1 MCSISDIEDIEIGI
15 KPKILNTYGNN
26 QFVKKTNLF
35 TNNYDQFVN
44 FFDDFYNDCSNDLNI
59 ESIEKSFNLLRRKYR
74 INPSKNQ
81 LRFIW
86 NEKYNG
92 DHNKVSNHFSR
103 YLIKKATR
111 SESGV
116 LVATITLKPDTFSCS
131 KNCYYCP
138 QEYDLKGNPSQP
150 RSYMSSEPAM
160 RRALRY
166 NFDVMGQFY
175 DRIYCYI
182 NTGNINI
189 NDKSPK
195 KMEVILSGG
204 TWECYPQKER
214 DRFIIECYYAANNFG
229 IKKEDLPIMKSI
241 EEEQKINETAEY
253 RIIGMTLETRPDFIN
268 KKAILDYRKY
278 GVTRIQI
285 GVQHY
290 DDVILRKI
298 NRGCYTKDTV
308 KSIRLLKQAGYK
320 VVVHLM
326 PDLPGSSPES
336 DRWMFNEAINNP
348 DLQFDDLKIY
358 PTAICKSHDDEHVVT
373 SVISE
378 WYEQGKYMPY
388 AEKNLN
394 DLIDVITYYLINV
407 KPWVRIQRCIRD
419 IPEIS
424 IEAGYKKIS
433 NLAQI
438 IKEKMEPFENSNGK
452 TKTYDIRSM
461 EVRNNEYIN
470 NEPRLVVRKYI
481 ASKGIEYHISIE
493 VYKENIY
500 QKFIY
505 YLWKIYQC
513 IYNNILHRFLHEFFP
528 ELYFNGSPGFN
539 DCYVGLFAFLR
550 LRIDEDPGGDFIP
563 EINNSALIR
572 EVHVYG
578 TSISV
583 SDNNKKSPQHKGY
596 GKLLVQTA
604 QHIAADHK
612 LKKISVI
619 SGVGT
624 KEYYKNKCG
633 FIHEGTYMTKNIEII
648 QIFRDIERIL
658 LIQIFAC
665 VVIFLYVYYN

>member
-86 NEKYNG
+86 NDKYNG

-268 KKAILDYRKY
+268 KKAIL
-278 GVTRIQI
+278 I
-285 GVQHY
+285 
-290 DDVILRKI
+290 I
-298 NRGCYTKDTV
+298 NYPLFTK
-308 KSIRLLKQAGYK
+308 
-320 VVVHLM
+320 
-326 PDLPGSSPES
+326 
-336 DRWMFNEAINNP
+336 
-348 DLQFDDLKIY
+348 
-358 PTAICKSHDDEHVVT
+358 
-373 SVISE
+373 
-378 WYEQGKYMPY
+378 
-388 AEKNLN
+388 
-394 DLIDVITYYLINV
+394 
-407 KPWVRIQRCIRD
+407 
-419 IPEIS
+419 
-424 IEAGYKKIS
+424 
-433 NLAQI
+433 
-438 IKEKMEPFENSNGK
+438 
-452 TKTYDIRSM
+452 
-461 EVRNNEYIN
+461 
-470 NEPRLVVRKYI
+470 
-481 ASKGIEYHISIE
+481 
-493 VYKENIY
+493 
-500 QKFIY
+500 
-505 YLWKIYQC
+505 
-513 IYNNILHRFLHEFFP
+513 
-528 ELYFNGSPGFN
+528 
-539 DCYVGLFAFLR
+539 
-550 LRIDEDPGGDFIP
+550 
-563 EINNSALIR
+563 
-572 EVHVYG
+572 
-578 TSISV
+578 
-583 SDNNKKSPQHKGY
+583 
-596 GKLLVQTA
+596 
-604 QHIAADHK
+604 
-612 LKKISVI
+612 
-619 SGVGT
+619 
-624 KEYYKNKCG
+624 
-633 FIHEGTYMTKNIEII
+633 
-648 QIFRDIERIL
+648 
-658 LIQIFAC
+658 
-665 VVIFLYVYYN
+665 

>member
-1 MCSISDIEDIEIGI
+1 MCSISDIEDY
-15 KPKILNTYGNN
+15 KINIDPHGNN
-26 QFVKKTNLF
+26 QFVKKTKLF
-35 TNNYDQFVN
+35 TNNYDKYVN
-44 FFDDFYNDCSNDLNI
+44 FFDDFYNNCSNDLQN
-59 ESIEKSFNLLRRKYR
+59 ESIETAYNLLRKKYR

-92 DHNKVSNHFSR
+92 DLCKVSNNFSR
-103 YLIKKATR
+103 YLVKKGTR

-116 LVATITLKPDTFSCS
+116 LVATITLSPSKFSCS

-138 QEYDLKGNPSQP
+138 QEYDLKGNQSQP

-166 NFDVMGQFY
+166 DFDVMGQFY

-182 NTGNINI
+182 NTGNINM

-204 TWECYPQKER
+204 TWECYPQSER
-214 DRFIIECYYAANNFG
+214 DRFVLECYYAANNFG
-229 IKKEDLPIMKSI
+229 IKKEDLPIIKTM
-241 EEEQKINETAEY
+241 EEEQRINETTEY
-253 RIIGMTLETRPDFIN
+253 RIIGMTLETRPDFIT
-268 KKAILDYRKY
+268 KKAILDYRRY

-308 KSIRLLKQAGYK
+308 KAIRLLKQSGYK

-358 PTAICKSHDDEHVVT
+358 PTAICKSHDDQHVVT
-373 SVISE
+373 SVISD
-378 WYEQGKYMPY
+378 WYEEGKYKPY
-388 AEKNLN
+388 SEENLN
-394 DLIDVITYYLINV
+394 DLIDVISYYLINV

-424 IEAGYKKIS
+424 IEAGYNKIS

-438 IKEKMEPFENSNGK
+438 IKERMKPFEESNGE
-452 TKTYDIRSM
+452 TKTYEIRSM
-461 EVRNNEYIN
+461 EVRNNEYIDY
-470 NEPRLVVRKYI
+470 EPRLVVRKYI

-493 VYKENIY
+493 VYKENIS
-500 QKFIY
+500 QKILY
-505 YLWKIYQC
+505 NLWKIYQYV
-513 IYNNILHRFLHEFFP
+513 YNYTFHLFLHEFFP
-528 ELYFNGSPGFN
+528 KKYFSGSS
-539 DCYVGLFAFLR
+539 CYVGLFGFLR

-604 QHIAADHK
+604 QNISADHK
-612 LKKISVI
+612 INKISVI

-633 FIHEGTYMTKNIEII
+633 FNHEGTYMTKNIEFI
-648 QIFRDIERIL
+648 QSFRDIKRIL
-658 LIQIFAC
+658 IFVMYC
-665 VVIFLYVYYN
+665 CILLYIYVYYN

>member
-1 MCSISDIEDIEIGI
+1 MCSINDIEDFRIN
-15 KPKILNTYGNN
+15 KPYGNN
-26 QFVKKTNLF
+26 EFVKEEKLF
-35 TNNYDQFVN
+35 QNDYDKFVI
-44 FFDDFYNDCSNDLNI
+44 FFEEFYNICSNFNTID
-59 ESIEKSFNLLRRKYR
+59 SIEKTYNLLRRKYR

-81 LRFIW
+81 LRYVW
-86 NEKYNG
+86 NDKFNSKSR
-92 DHNKVSNHFSR
+92 DIVSNTFSR
-103 YLIKKATR
+103 YLIKKGTR

-116 LVATITLKPDTFSCS
+116 LVATITLSPSKFSCS

-138 QEYDLKGNPSQP
+138 QEYDLNGNPSQP

-166 NFDVMGQFY
+166 NFDVMGQFH
-175 DRIYCYI
+175 DRIFCYI
-182 NTGNINI
+182 NTGNIDK

-204 TWECYPQKER
+204 TWECYPQDER
-214 DRFIIECYYAANNFG
+214 DRFVLECYYAANNFG
-229 IKKEDLPIMKSI
+229 IEKEKLPKISSM

-253 RIIGMTLETRPDFIN
+253 RIIGMTLETRPDFVT

-298 NRGCYTKDTV
+298 NRGCYTKDTI
-308 KSIRLLKQAGYK
+308 KAIKLLKQAGYK

-336 DRWMFNEAINNP
+336 DQWMFTEAINNP

-358 PTAICKSHDDEHVVT
+358 PTAICKSHDDQHVLT
-373 SVISE
+373 SVISD
-378 WYEQGKYMPY
+378 WYDQGKYKPY
-388 AEKNLN
+388 AEENLQN
-394 DLIDVITYYLINV
+394 LIDVISYYLINV

-424 IEAGYKKIS
+424 IEAGYKKKS

-438 IKEKMEPFENSNGK
+438 IKEQMKPFENSNGN
-452 TKTYDIRSM
+452 TKTYEIRSM

-470 NEPRLVVRKYI
+470 YTPRLVVRKYI

-500 QKFIY
+500 QKYLY
-505 YLWKIYQC
+505 YLWTIYQT
-513 IYNNILHRFLHEFFP
+513 IYNYTLHLFLHEFFP
-528 ELYFNGSPGFN
+528 KKYFYGSPGFN
-539 DCYVGLFAFLR
+539 ECYVGLFGFLR
-550 LRIDEDPGGDFIP
+550 LRIDDNPGGDFIP

-583 SDNNKKSPQHKGY
+583 SDKNSKTPQHKGY
-596 GKLLVQTA
+596 GKLLVKTA
-604 QHIAADHK
+604 QNIAADHK

-619 SGVGT
+619 AGVGT

-633 FIHEGTYMTKNIEII
+633 FRHEGTYMTKNIELI
-648 QIFRDIERIL
+648 QIFRDMDRLFVSMFTICIL
-658 LIQIFAC
+658 LMIF
-665 VVIFLYVYYN
+665 VMLN